1 MCGIC
6 GIYYVDG
13 ARKVDPHLLRRMA
26 QVIVHRG
33 PDDDGFFLA
42 EGVGL
47 GMRRLSIIDLVTG
60 KQPISNEDGTVWVVY
75 NGEIYNH
82 LSLRRALEAKGH
94 RFRTKA
100 DTEVIAHAYEEYG
113 ERCPEYFN
121 GMFAFALY
129 DARSRRLLLARDR
142 LGIKPLYYAFDGQRL
157 VFGSELKSL
166 LQVEDMPRE
175 LDVRALDTFLTF
187 EYIPAPLS
195 IFRGVAKLP
204 QAHTLL
210 LQDGQA
216 RVREYWHLA
225 FGTGE
230 PVIKSEEQW
239 GEELVSLL
247 GDAVQMRLMSDVPL
261 GAFLSGGLDSSSV
274 VAMMSRSMDRP
285 VKTFSIGFS
294 EASYNELDYART
306 VAHAFGTEH
315 HEEIITPD
323 AVSLTETLIAHLD
336 EPLGDFSIFPTYMVS
351 KMTRQYVTVALSGD
365 GGDELLAGYDTYL
378 ADRLARS
385 YLHLPRVLRQGVIEP
400 LARRLPP
407 TEKKKGLI
415 NRTTRFVQGMALP
428 EHLQHVRWMIFLS
441 QAQRQALYTPPLQ
454 EALAGTNPYEFIEAY
469 FEQARGADPL
479 SQQQYVDIKT
489 YLADDILVKV
499 DRMSMAVSLEAR
511 VPFLDYRLV
520 ELVGRMPSWLRLRNG
535 QTKYILKRAMRGILP
550 EKILTRGKEG
560 FSIPIKNWLRA
571 ELRPMMLDLLSPERL
586 RAQGYFEDRYVES
599 LIKEHLAGKANHSHQ
614 LWALMVFQKWY
625 DLYMRR
631 AA

>member
-6 GIYYVDG
+6 GIYH
-13 ARKVDPHLLRRMA
+13 VDPEKAVDQLTLRRMA
-26 QVIVHRG
+26 EVIVHRG
-33 PDDDGFFLA
+33 PDDDGFYLDK
-42 EGVGL
+42 GVGL

-60 KQPISNEDGTVWVVY
+60 KQPISNEDGSAWIVF

-82 LSLRRALEAKGH
+82 LALRRELENKGH
-94 RFRTKA
+94 RFRTRT
-100 DTEVIAHAYEEYG
+100 DTEAIVHAYEEYG
-113 ERCPEYFN
+113 ERCPTYLN

-129 DARSRRLLLARDR
+129 DRRKRRLLLARDR
-142 LGIKPLYYAFDGQRL
+142 LGIKPLYYTFDGRRL

-166 LQVEDMPRE
+166 LQVTDVPRE
-175 LDVRALDTFLTF
+175 LDFKALDAYLTF

-204 QAHTLL
+204 QGHTLL
-210 LQDGQA
+210 LEDGRMRLRQ
-216 RVREYWHLA
+216 YWDVA
-225 FGTGE
+225 FGLDLGE
-230 PVIKSEEQW
+230 NKTEQEW
-239 GEELVSLL
+239 GEELAALL
-247 GDAVQMRLMSDVPL
+247 ADAVKIRLMSDVPL

-274 VAMMSRSMDRP
+274 VAMMSRATSQP
-285 VKTFSIGFS
+285 VKTFSIGFTES
-294 EASYNELDYART
+294 TYNELEYART
-306 VAHAFGTEH
+306 VAQAFGTEH
-315 HEEIITPD
+315 HEEILTPD
-323 AVSLTETLIAHLD
+323 AVALTETLVSHLD

-365 GGDELLAGYDTYL
+365 GGDELLAGYDTYI

-385 YLHLPRVLRQGVIEP
+385 YARLPHFVRHGLIEP
-400 LARRLPP
+400 LASRMRP
-407 TEKKKGLI
+407 TEKKKGVI
-415 NRTTRFVQGMALP
+415 NRTVRFVQGMALP
-428 EHLQHVRWMIFLS
+428 VHLQHVRWMIFLS
-441 QAQRQALYTPPLQ
+441 QAQKEALYAPPLR
-454 EALAGTNPYEFIEAY
+454 EALAGTNPYDFIEKY
-469 FEQARGADPL
+469 FDRVRGADPL

-520 ELVGRMPSWLRLRNG
+520 ELVGRMPSDLRLRKG

-571 ELRPMMLDLLSPERL
+571 ELRPMMFELLSPERL
-586 RAQGYFEDRYVES
+586 RRQGYFNPTYVAS
-599 LIKEHLAGKANHSHQ
+599 LIKEHLAGHANHSHQ
-614 LWALMVFQKWY
+614 LWALMVFQKWH

-631 AA
+631 DG

>member
-6 GIYYVDG
+6 GIYH
-13 ARKVDPHLLRRMA
+13 VDPEKAVDQLTLRRMA
-26 QVIVHRG
+26 EVIVHRG
-33 PDDDGFFLA
+33 PDDDGFYLD

-60 KQPISNEDGTVWVVY
+60 KQPISNEDGSVWIVF

-82 LSLRRALEAKGH
+82 LALRRELESKGH
-94 RFRTKA
+94 RFRTRA
-100 DTEVIAHAYEEYG
+100 DTEAIVHAYEEYG
-113 ERCPEYFN
+113 ERCPEYLN
-121 GMFAFALY
+121 GMFAFAIY
-129 DARSRRLLLARDR
+129 DRRKRRLLLARDR
-142 LGIKPLYYAFDGQRL
+142 LGIKPLYYTFDGRRL
-157 VFGSELKSL
+157 VFGSELKSV
-166 LQVEDMPRE
+166 LQAPDVPRE
-175 LDVRALDTFLTF
+175 LDFKALDAYLTF

-204 QAHTLL
+204 QGHTLVL
-210 LQDGQA
+210 EDGHIRLRQ
-216 RVREYWHLA
+216 YWDVA
-225 FGTGE
+225 FGVDQGE
-230 PVIKSEEQW
+230 NKSEQEW
-239 GEELVSLL
+239 GEELVALL
-247 GDAVQMRLMSDVPL
+247 ADAVKIRLMSDVPL

-274 VAMMSRSMDRP
+274 VAMMSRAMNQP
-285 VKTFSIGFS
+285 VKTFSIGFTES
-294 EASYNELDYART
+294 TYNELDYART
-306 VAHAFGTEH
+306 VAQAFATEH
-315 HEEIITPD
+315 HEEILTPN
-323 AVSLTETLIAHLD
+323 AVALTETLVSHLD

-365 GGDELLAGYDTYL
+365 GGDELLAGYDTYI

-385 YLHLPRVLRQGVIEP
+385 YARLPQFVRRGLIEP
-400 LARRLPP
+400 LASRMRP

-415 NRTTRFVQGMALP
+415 NRTVRFVQGMALP
-428 EHLQHVRWMIFLS
+428 AHLQHVRWMIFLS
-441 QAQRQALYTPPLQ
+441 QSQKEALYAPPLR
-454 EALAGTNPYEFIEAY
+454 EALAGTNPYDFIEKY
-469 FEQARGADPL
+469 FDRVRSADPL

-520 ELVGRMPSWLRLRNG
+520 ELVGRMPSDLRLRNG

-571 ELRPMMLDLLSPERL
+571 ELRPMMFELLSPERL
-586 RAQGYFEDRYVES
+586 RHQGYFNPTYVAS
-599 LIKEHLAGKANHSHQ
+599 LIKEHLAGHANHSHQ
-614 LWALMVFQKWY
+614 LWALMVFQKWH

-631 AA
+631 DG